1 VDRRVALKRLG
12 LAASVAYL
20 TPALVTLKSKS
31 ASAKKSKSSKSSKSS
46 KTKSKPSR
54 S

>member
-31 ASAKKSKSSKSSKSS
+31 ASAKKSKSSKSSK
-46 KTKSKPSR
+46 TKSKPSR